1 MLHLNLEFHWHQH
14 APFST
19 CSILQM
25 QFTFSFKLN
34 LNRLIRFNSFHFSEN
49 KIEAPI
55 LHYKNNLLALH
66 DEFLSINE
74 MRLKP

>member
-1 MLHLNLEFHWHQH
+1 
-14 APFST
+14 
-19 CSILQM
+19 M
-25 QFTFSFKLN
+25 QLTFSFKLN
-34 LNRLIRFNSFHFSEN
+34 LNKLLRFNNFHFSEN

-74 MRLKP
+74 IRLNPEIKVLNILTEGKLK